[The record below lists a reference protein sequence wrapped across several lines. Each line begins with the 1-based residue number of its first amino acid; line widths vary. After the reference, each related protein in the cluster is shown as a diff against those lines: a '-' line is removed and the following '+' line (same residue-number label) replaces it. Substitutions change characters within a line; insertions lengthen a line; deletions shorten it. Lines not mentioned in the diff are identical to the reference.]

1 MGVIANVA
9 WALSP
14 SPPWHCAGV
23 FANIMLAVLCCI
35 GVVTIIA
42 LALSPSLH
50 WRTGVIA
57 VVAFLSLPP
66 SHCRH
71 RHRIDPMSSSWGV
84 IAGIALTP

>member
-1 MGVIANVA
+1 MS
-9 WALSP
+9 SP
-14 SPPWHCAGV
+14 TLRGHCHHHHHGIV
-23 FANIMLAVLCCI
+23 LASLPTSRWLFPCCI
-35 GVVTIIA
+35 GIVTVIA

-57 VVAFLSLPP
+57 VVAFASLPP

-71 RHRIDPMSSSWGV
+71 RHRIDPMSLSWGV